1 MTITKSLQN
10 AKEALKLMQEAQK
23 KVVVPASFNFPNMAY
38 VTRK

>member
-23 KVVVPASFNFPNMAY
+23 KVAHTSFNFPNMAY